1 MSKIL
6 QKYQE
11 MTLKKM
17 KGENFTEEEK
27 AFLSYAE
34 TMMLNKEVSP
44 TDKEENIEKMW
55 KALKLK

>member
-1 MSKIL
+1 
-6 QKYQE
+6 
-11 MTLKKM
+11 M